1 MKSAK
6 SVILHLHYY
15 APTPLRV
22 YARAPAAFVILIG
35 W

>member
-15 APTPLRV
+15 ALRV
-22 YARAPAAFVILIG
+22 CARAPAAFVILIG